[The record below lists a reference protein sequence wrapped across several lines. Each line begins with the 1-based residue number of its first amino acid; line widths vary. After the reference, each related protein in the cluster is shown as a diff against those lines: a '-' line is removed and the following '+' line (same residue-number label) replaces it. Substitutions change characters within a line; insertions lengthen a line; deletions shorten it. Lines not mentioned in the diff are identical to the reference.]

1 MVEPSELDA
10 ILGALL
16 VPDNEQIRHV
26 DLRFTDPLDKK
37 NHAFTE
43 SHLVYEHRINVAIST
58 GKLRRGSRSWRR
70 ARTW

>member
-26 DLRFTDPLDKK
+26 VFRLTDPLEAYCV
-37 NHAFTE
+37 NIELMLQYLQA
-43 SHLVYEHRINVAIST
+43 S
-58 GKLRRGSRSWRR
+58 
-70 ARTW
+70 

>member
-26 DLRFTDPLDKK
+26 DLRLADPLDKK

-43 SHLVYEHRINVAIST
+43 VTSCMHIELMLQYLQAS
-58 GKLRRGSRSWRR
+58 
-70 ARTW
+70 